1 MRQFLKKIQTSLFLS
16 LLVVSMGFNLRY
28 LHSRTIDYLVESSPS
43 DYDTIRLTGSSI
55 WVVLLLANF
64 GIGLFN
70 LKLLCKA
77 IKESGNKHPILL
89 WIVFALFTLLTIIT
103 PVVVADVALP
113 GLNNTIGVALLTS
126 LVYLTVSMAFAGWIQ
141 KSKPKYQK

>member
-1 MRQFLKKIQTSLFLS
+1 
-16 LLVVSMGFNLRY
+16 
-28 LHSRTIDYLVESSPS
+28 VESSPS